1 MELGLVRVRVR
12 AGGGVG
18 VRVGGGVRVR
28 VRVSTLFA
36 APQHSPLVTAQ
47 ILPVPDHLAIV

>member
-12 AGGGVG
+12 A
-18 VRVGGGVRVR
+18 GGGVRVR

-47 ILPVPDHLAIV
+47 ILPVLDHLAIV